1 MEILSAFYGTD
12 DKKIDVTDK
21 IQKLCR
27 NNNLVI
33 RKSLHLNN
41 LFCDPCFGTPK
52 KLIITFYINKN
63 VYRVVLD
70 ESYNHL
76 TRDFDLSEV
85 VEFVKTKEENE
96 VFNIEI

>member
-1 MEILSAFYGTD
+1 M
-12 DKKIDVTDK
+12 
-21 IQKLCR
+21 
-27 NNNLVI
+27 VI
-33 RKSLHLNN
+33 KKSLHLNN
-41 LFCDPCFGTPK
+41 LFGDPCFGTLK

-76 TRDFDLSEV
+76 TRDFDLLKA
-85 VEFVKTKEENE
+85 VEFIKTKEENE